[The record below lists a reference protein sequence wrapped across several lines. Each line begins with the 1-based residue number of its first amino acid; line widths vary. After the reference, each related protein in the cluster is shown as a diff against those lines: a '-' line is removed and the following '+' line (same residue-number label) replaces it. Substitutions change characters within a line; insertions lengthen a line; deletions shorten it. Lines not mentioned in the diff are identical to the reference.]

1 MQYPLNLDK
10 HLEPEVCSGMDD
22 IRREIDH
29 IDRTIVSLIGR
40 RAEYVVA
47 AAKFKTS
54 ETSVRAPER
63 FATMLVQRREWAVA
77 EWLNP
82 DVIEK
87 LYHDLVQYFISE
99 ELQHWKKAR

>member
-1 MQYPLNLDK
+1 MQYPLHFDN

-29 IDRTIVSLIGR
+29 LDRTIVALIGR
-40 RAEYVVA
+40 RAQYVVA

-54 ETSVRAPER
+54 QSAVRAPER
-63 FATMLVQRREWAVA
+63 YAAMLVQRREWAVA
-77 EWLNP
+77 EELNP

-87 LYHDLVQYFISE
+87 LYIDLVQYFIAE
-99 ELQHWKKAR
+99 ELRRWES